1 MLNKILNNLKK
12 PHLMPIKI
20 LEKIEHFFYK
30 KKYNR
35 KIYEEKQ
42 NNFFSNI
49 ELDRKLGTAKYEKIK
64 KEFSFFDRGMSS
76 EHEIIFSSL
85 SIKHKYEKILE
96 IGTYD
101 GVNSLL
107 LSKLFEKST
116 VTTIDIS
123 DKSEDFKTTY
133 NREKDT
139 DIFVKKRN
147 EILSKNKNIIFRE
160 INSVKLI
167 NENSKYDLIW
177 IDGAHGYPV
186 VSMDIMNSLNLI
198 NQNGIIMCDDV
209 FLSKPNKQD
218 AFYNSIASYETL
230 KALEKEKIIKL
241 SLFYKRLDSDNNCN
255 PKKRQ
260 FIALIKKIN

>member
-12 PHLMPIKI
+12 PHLVPMKI
-20 LEKIEHFFYK
+20 LQKIEHFCHK

-35 KIYEEKQ
+35 EIYEEKQ
-42 NNFFSNI
+42 NNIFSKL
-49 ELDRKLGTAKYEKIK
+49 ELDRKLGAEKYEKIK
-64 KEFSFFDRGMSS
+64 NEFSFFDRAMSS

-85 SIKHKYEKILE
+85 SINHGFEKILE

-101 GVNSLL
+101 GINSLL
-107 LSKLFEKST
+107 LSKLFNKST
-116 VTTIDIS
+116 ITTIDIS
-123 DKSEDFKTTY
+123 HESKDFKTTY
-133 NREKDT
+133 NRENNT
-139 DIFVKKRN
+139 DVFVKKRN

-160 INSVKLI
+160 INSVNLI
-167 NENSKYDLIW
+167 NENLKYDLIW

-209 FLSKPNKQD
+209 FLNKPNKQD

-230 KALEKEKIIKL
+230 KELEKEKIIEL